1 MLEKVKVLIRPEAI
15 RTKMV
20 GFKMP
25 TTLDDARAKLAGWAD
40 RLKNR
45 TIDKKKETELL
56 PTFLS
61 DIFGG
66 LLGYREVVSA
76 AKTADYSLKRETLVV
91 VDGMLHAGLI
101 EVFSA
106 CVYW

>member
-20 GFKMP
+20 GYKLP

-76 AKTADYSLKRETLVV
+76 A
-91 VDGMLHAGLI
+91 
-101 EVFSA
+101 
-106 CVYW
+106 